1 LFSASRCFLLGCLG
15 ALAVSTTAFVAPSHH
30 ATRQSFHVTSS
41 KPSHHQRL
49 VQPQSSLFASTGED
63 AVEEMSEERR
73 QNLFQAL
80 LRDFQIEGV
89 PLLGCDANQVHTMNA
104 ALWTTMAELSEQD
117 EEQRACMVM
126 ENIPISA
133 LKSFASDF
141 TILKTQNRLVD
152 FMPELKRISV
162 SVIGK
167 GVGPAVLIETETRT
181 AAEVEERNARMQ
193 EAAVIDENKCL
204 AAMKAFVDRVVVGY
218 KVCPYMKNTYVATLG
233 PIGYRYS
240 PTADTCGALSAFW
253 NNICELLATPDDVLS
268 SIVLSL
274 PAIAWGT
281 SREAHDRF
289 AAVSELVSRNLCLF
303 RGADVFSLVH
313 FHPRYERNLIHPIEK
328 PAYGHLPPQSWLPA
342 MLRLNGDTAEAD
354 YFTDDDYFLSNY
366 QRRAP
371 HMAIN
376 ILRVEQVEAAAGG
389 QSIVDLDLGNGVVEK
404 ASGIKTYS
412 HNAIELAAVGK
423 ESLESSLVSEIEMQY

>member
-1 LFSASRCFLLGCLG
+1 MSTSLRPCAIIFLG
-15 ALAVSTTAFVAPSHH
+15 ALVASTTAFAPPSNH
-30 ATRQSFHVTSS
+30 ARRTSFHVPSKFIVQQTS
-41 KPSHHQRL
+41 L
-49 VQPQSSLFASTGED
+49 YAATGEE

-80 LRDFQIEGV
+80 LRDLQIECV

-117 EEQRACMVM
+117 DEQRACMVL
-126 ENIPISA
+126 EDIPVGA
-133 LKSFASDF
+133 LKSFANDF
-141 TILKTQNRLVD
+141 TILKTQERLVD

-167 GVGPAVLIETETRT
+167 GVGPAMLIETDPRT
-181 AAEVEERNARMQ
+181 AEEVEEKKKRNA
-193 EAAVIDENKCL
+193 AASGLDQNKCL
-204 AAMKAFVDRVVVGY
+204 AAMKAFVGRVVVSY
-218 KVCPYMKNTYVATLG
+218 QACPYTKDVNVATLG

-240 PTADTCGALSAFW
+240 PTADACGVMSAFW
-253 NNICELLATPDDVLS
+253 NNVCELLGTPDDQLS
-268 SIVLSL
+268 TTVLSL
-274 PAIAWGT
+274 PAIGWGT

-289 AAVSELVSRNLCLF
+289 AAVSELVSRSLCLF
-303 RGADVFSLVH
+303 RGDDVFSLVH

-328 PAYGHLPPQSWLPA
+328 PAYGQLPPQSWLPA
-342 MLRLNGDTAEAD
+342 MLRLNGNTAEAD
-354 YFTDDDYFLSNY
+354 TYTDDDYFLSNY

-376 ILRVEQVEAAAGG
+376 ILRVQQLEAASGPQA
-389 QSIVDLDLGNGVVEK
+389 IVDLDLGNGIVEK

-412 HNAIELAAVGK
+412 HNAIEMVSVGK
-423 ESLESSLVSEIEMQY
+423 EALESFLISEIEIQY